1 MPRLLGT
8 CGALLAICC
17 AAAAAP
23 AAAQQDR
30 VIGDGQAEYERH
42 CQACHGDSGRG
53 DGQMAKILV
62 IPPAD
67 LTVIAEANGGSFP
80 FWQIYAA
87 IDGSQEVSGHET
99 FQMPEYW
106 ARFREEETK
115 PGYAAAHLR
124 VLVLTH
130 YLESLQAQ

>member
-1 MPRLLGT
+1 MSRRV
-8 CGALLAICC
+8 ALLLACLGLT
-17 AAAAAP
+17 AGP
-23 AAAQQDR
+23 VAAQQAR
-30 VIGDGQAEYERH
+30 VIDDGRAEYERH

-53 DGQMAKILV
+53 DGRMAKILV

-67 LTVIAEANGGSFP
+67 LTVIAKANDGSFP
-80 FWQIYAA
+80 FWQIYAT

-106 ARFREEETK
+106 SRFREEEAK

-130 YLESLQAQ
+130 YLESLQAR